1 MSKTETKDV
10 IVFTDKEEL
19 DTYNEM
25 LLNGFMKY
33 LSNRQKKNHDVVHV
47 GAKVLLMQD
56 EYFVKDFLSQLHMEK
71 IQQRKSL
78 KKPELCLIITQR
90 KRCKLCLIIKS

>member
-10 IVFTDKEEL
+10 IVFANKEEL

-25 LLNGFMKY
+25 LLNGFIKY

-47 GAKVLLMQD
+47 GAKVLLIQD
-56 EYFVKDFLSQLHMEK
+56 EDFVKDFLNQLHMEK
-71 IQQRKSL
+71 EIG
-78 KKPELCLIITQR
+78 
-90 KRCKLCLIIKS
+90 

>member
-10 IVFTDKEEL
+10 IVFTNKEEL

-33 LSNRQKKNHDVVHV
+33 LSNRQNKERDVVHV
-47 GAKVLLMQD
+47 GVKVLLIQD
-56 EYFVKDFLSQLHMEK
+56 ENFVKDFLSQLHMEK
-71 IQQRKSL
+71 
-78 KKPELCLIITQR
+78 KKREDKI
-90 KRCKLCLIIKS
+90 

>member
-10 IVFTDKEEL
+10 IIFTNKEEL

-33 LSNRQKKNHDVVHV
+33 LNNRQKKNHDVAHV
-47 GAKVLLMQD
+47 GAKVLLIQD
-56 EYFVKDFLSQLHMEK
+56 EDFVKDFLSQLH
-71 IQQRKSL
+71 L
-78 KKPELCLIITQR
+78 
-90 KRCKLCLIIKS
+90 

>member
-10 IVFTDKEEL
+10 IIFTNKEEL

-33 LSNRQKKNHDVVHV
+33 LSNRQKKNHDVVYV
-47 GAKVLLMQD
+47 GAKVTLMQD
-56 EYFVKDFLSQLHMEK
+56 ENFVKDFLSQLHIEK
-71 IQQRKSL
+71 ERG
-78 KKPELCLIITQR
+78 
-90 KRCKLCLIIKS
+90 

>member
-10 IVFTDKEEL
+10 IVFTNKEEL

-25 LLNGFMKY
+25 LLNGFLKY

-47 GAKVLLMQD
+47 GAKVLLIQD
-56 EYFVKDFLSQLHMEK
+56 GNFVKDFLNQLNMD
-71 IQQRKSL
+71 
-78 KKPELCLIITQR
+78 
-90 KRCKLCLIIKS
+90 

>member
-1 MSKTETKDV
+1 MSKTEIKDV
-10 IVFTDKEEL
+10 TIFTNKEEL

-33 LSNRQKKNHDVVHV
+33 LSNRQKKNHDVVYV

-56 EYFVKDFLSQLHMEK
+56 EDFVKDFLSQLHMEK
-71 IQQRKSL
+71 
-78 KKPELCLIITQR
+78 KKREDKI
-90 KRCKLCLIIKS
+90 

>member
-10 IVFTDKEEL
+10 IVFTNKEEL

-47 GAKVLLMQD
+47 GAKVLLIQD
-56 EYFVKDFLSQLHMEK
+56 GNFVKDFLNQLNMD
-71 IQQRKSL
+71 
-78 KKPELCLIITQR
+78 
-90 KRCKLCLIIKS
+90 

>member
-10 IVFTDKEEL
+10 IVFTNKEEL

-56 EYFVKDFLSQLHMEK
+56 EDFVKDFLTNLKIAEK
-71 IQQRKSL
+71 TENKEEIFIYEK
-78 KKPELCLIITQR
+78 
-90 KRCKLCLIIKS
+90 

>member
-10 IVFTDKEEL
+10 IIFTNKEEL

-33 LSNRQKKNHDVVHV
+33 LSNRQKKNHDVAHV
-47 GAKVLLMQD
+47 GAKVLLIQD
-56 EYFVKDFLSQLHMEK
+56 EDFVKDFLSQLH
-71 IQQRKSL
+71 L
-78 KKPELCLIITQR
+78 
-90 KRCKLCLIIKS
+90 

>member
-1 MSKTETKDV
+1 MDMSKTETKDV
-10 IVFTDKEEL
+10 IVFTNKEEL

-56 EYFVKDFLSQLHMEK
+56 EDFVKNFLTNLKIAEKTKNKEENFIKDGNHMK
-71 IQQRKSL
+71 I
-78 KKPELCLIITQR
+78 ENGE
-90 KRCKLCLIIKS
+90 

>member
-10 IVFTDKEEL
+10 IVFTNKEEL

-33 LSNRQKKNHDVVHV
+33 LSNRQKKSHDVVHV
-47 GAKVLLMQD
+47 GAKVLLIQD
-56 EYFVKDFLSQLHMEK
+56 EDFVKDFLNQLHMEK
-71 IQQRKSL
+71 ERG
-78 KKPELCLIITQR
+78 
-90 KRCKLCLIIKS
+90 

>member
-10 IVFTDKEEL
+10 IVFTNKEEL

-33 LSNRQKKNHDVVHV
+33 LSNFEIFKKRTD
-47 GAKVLLMQD
+47 
-56 EYFVKDFLSQLHMEK
+56 YFEK
-71 IQQRKSL
+71 IL
-78 KKPELCLIITQR
+78 HIIR
-90 KRCKLCLIIKS
+90 EMI

>member
-10 IVFTDKEEL
+10 IVFTNKEEL

-25 LLNGFMKY
+25 LLNGFLKY

-47 GAKVLLMQD
+47 GAKVTLMQD
-56 EYFVKDFLSQLHMEK
+56 EHFVKDFLSQLHLE
-71 IQQRKSL
+71 
-78 KKPELCLIITQR
+78 
-90 KRCKLCLIIKS
+90 

>member
-10 IVFTDKEEL
+10 IVFTNKAAL
-19 DTYNEM
+19 DAYNEM

-47 GAKVLLMQD
+47 GAKVLLIQD
-56 EYFVKDFLSQLHMEK
+56 EDFVKDFLSQLH
-71 IQQRKSL
+71 L
-78 KKPELCLIITQR
+78 
-90 KRCKLCLIIKS
+90 